1 MTVAIIGVDPGVTT
15 GLAWGAFNPALRDRT
30 STWKALA
37 KGRRTGCQQI
47 GPGTVNPVVG
57 YAPKDPF
64 QAAIMVAERV
74 ASLIAEF
81 NIAGYG
87 KSNLYVIAEDFS
99 LRGPGASSAKPG
111 AGMKTGLSP
120 VFVSGTLFGTL
131 AAIGWSE
138 RLRFVQAGVH
148 KPYAT
153 DARLKRVG
161 LATSGRVGWV
171 RGKKHTRDAWRLVAW
186 EFSEVP

>member
-1 MTVAIIGVDPGVTT
+1 
-15 GLAWGAFNPALRDRT
+15 
-30 STWKALA
+30 
-37 KGRRTGCQQI
+37 
-47 GPGTVNPVVG
+47 
-57 YAPKDPF
+57 
-64 QAAIMVAERV
+64 MVAERV
-74 ASLIAEF
+74 ASLIADF

-87 KSNLYVIAEDFS
+87 KTNLYVIAEDFS

-161 LATSGRVGWV
+161 LATNGRVGWV